1 MAAHSLWYSLH
12 AVANDELNLRPY
24 MSADDSYSKEVELK
38 GRSQQELVTRF
49 LRDALLF
56 MALMAAILGTY
67 RLFVTPLLGW
77 VDMAITFFSILLYV
91 ILDRHPQQASLI
103 ANVLLGTAYASA
115 TGVYLMLVDNSMRLA
130 LFFPLLIGA
139 FYLKGFRISVY
150 WLIATLITVLLGKF
164 QPWFDVGYSN
174 FEIFAICL
182 YLVTTFAILW
192 NFELLRLSKE
202 KQEREVD
209 LQSRLDQRWR
219 LALESAGDA
228 IWDWDL
234 LTNRFLI
241 SKSYAEMLGY
251 DESDFG
257 DKPDHL
263 EKILHPEEKQ
273 HAMEYLY
280 GYLNGDFSGQYIS
293 EHRLQCKD
301 GSYKWILCRGRVTA
315 RDENGR
321 PAHMFGT
328 HVDITE
334 RNQVREEIL
343 TSRQALDDER
353 SLFQTILDNAPL
365 GIWML
370 EVDGRLRFVNNG
382 FSDATGISEERFLS
396 ARHYS
401 DVLPPSVTDSCK
413 RSDQECFK
421 QDDPHLSTEWLPFVD
436 GREHLLEITKVR
448 LLNKDG
454 SVRGLVGIAADITER
469 KEHEKQLQHIAHYDA
484 LTGVPNRVLLA
495 DRLVQALARTKR
507 DRGLMAVCY
516 LDLDGFK
523 PINDNFGHDVGDKV
537 LVEITRRIKE
547 TIREDDTVARLGGDE
562 FVVLL
567 VGMQAPE
574 ECAGSLSR
582 LLEVIHQPIE
592 IQGHSIRVSA
602 SIGVAL
608 YPEDDHDPD
617 TLLRH
622 ADQAMYAAK
631 QSGKNRYHLFDAAN
645 DQRARSHHE
654 LQQQIRH
661 GQAHG
666 EFELYYQPKVELIT
680 RRMVG
685 AEALLR
691 WNHPSRGLL
700 PPGDFLRIIENT
712 ETEIE
717 LGDWVIATAIDQQRR
732 WREQGL
738 NIELSINVSAYHLQS
753 PRFSEKLMA
762 QSELCCPGNCG
773 DALQIEVLETAALE
787 DVAGVGAIIAE
798 CKAFGMAFALDD
810 FGTGYSSMSYLSKFD
825 VDVLK
830 IDQSFIHDML
840 EDKGDHAIVQGII
853 ALAKAFDMGIVA
865 EGVETEAQYQALLQ
879 MGCAVG
885 QGYGIARPM
894 QAGALV
900 EWSKKA

>member
-1 MAAHSLWYSLH
+1 
-12 AVANDELNLRPY
+12 
-24 MSADDSYSKEVELK
+24 MSADDSFSKEVELK
-38 GRSQQELVTRF
+38 GRLQQELVTRF

-139 FYLKGFRISVY
+139 FYLKGFKISVY

-182 YLVTTFAILW
+182 YLVATFAILW

-202 KQEREVD
+202 KQEREAD

-234 LTNRFLI
+234 QTNRFVI

-251 DESDFG
+251 EESDFG
-257 DKPDHL
+257 EKPDHL

-273 HAMEYLY
+273 QAMSYLH

-334 RNQVREEIL
+334 RNQAREEIL

-382 FSDATGISEERFLS
+382 FSNATGITEERFLS

-401 DVLPPSVTDSCK
+401 DVLPPSVTEGGK

-421 QDDPHLSTEWLPFVD
+421 QDVPHLSTEWLPFVD

-567 VGMQAPE
+567 VGIQLPE
-574 ECAGSLSR
+574 ECAGSLNR
-582 LLEVIHQPIE
+582 LLEVIHLPIE
-592 IQGHSIRVSA
+592 LQGQSIRVSA

-645 DQRARSHHE
+645 DLRARSHHE

-661 GQAHG
+661 GLAHG

-685 AEALLR
+685 AEALIR

-700 PPGDFLRIIENT
+700 TPGEFLRIIENT

-717 LGDWVIATAIDQQRR
+717 LGDWVIGTAIDQQRR

-753 PRFSEKLMA
+753 ARFPEKLKG
-762 QSELCCPGNCG
+762 QSDLCCPGNCG
-773 DALQIEVLETAALE
+773 DTLQIEVLETAALE

-830 IDQSFIHDML
+830 IDQSFIRDML

-879 MGCAVG
+879 MGCEVG

-894 QAGALV
+894 KAGALV

>member
-1 MAAHSLWYSLH
+1 
-12 AVANDELNLRPY
+12 
-24 MSADDSYSKEVELK
+24 
-38 GRSQQELVTRF
+38 
-49 LRDALLF
+49 
-56 MALMAAILGTY
+56 
-67 RLFVTPLLGW
+67 
-77 VDMAITFFSILLYV
+77 
-91 ILDRHPQQASLI
+91 
-103 ANVLLGTAYASA
+103 
-115 TGVYLMLVDNSMRLA
+115 
-130 LFFPLLIGA
+130 
-139 FYLKGFRISVY
+139 
-150 WLIATLITVLLGKF
+150 
-164 QPWFDVGYSN
+164 
-174 FEIFAICL
+174 
-182 YLVTTFAILW
+182 
-192 NFELLRLSKE
+192 
-202 KQEREVD
+202 
-209 LQSRLDQRWR
+209 
-219 LALESAGDA
+219 
-228 IWDWDL
+228 
-234 LTNRFLI
+234 
-241 SKSYAEMLGY
+241 
-251 DESDFG
+251 
-257 DKPDHL
+257 
-263 EKILHPEEKQ
+263 
-273 HAMEYLY
+273 
-280 GYLNGDFSGQYIS
+280 
-293 EHRLQCKD
+293 
-301 GSYKWILCRGRVTA
+301 
-315 RDENGR
+315 
-321 PAHMFGT
+321 MFGT

-334 RNQVREEIL
+334 RNQAREEIL

-382 FSDATGISEERFLS
+382 FPNATGITEERFLS

-401 DVLPPSVTDSCK
+401 DVLPPSVTEGCK
-413 RSDQECFK
+413 RSDHECFN
-421 QDDPHLSTEWLPFVD
+421 QDEPHLSTEWLPFVD

-567 VGMQAPE
+567 VGMQVPE
-574 ECAGSLSR
+574 ECAGSLNR
-582 LLEVIHQPIE
+582 LLEVIHMAIE
-592 IQGHSIRVSA
+592 LQGHSIRVSA

-645 DQRARSHHE
+645 DLRARSHHE

-661 GQAHG
+661 GLAHG

-685 AEALLR
+685 AEALIR

-700 PPGDFLRIIENT
+700 TPGEFLRIIENT

-717 LGDWVIATAIDQQRR
+717 LGDWVIGTAIDQQRR

-753 PRFSEKLMA
+753 ARFSEKLKG
-762 QSELCCPGNCG
+762 QSDLCCPGNCG
-773 DALQIEVLETAALE
+773 DTLQIEVLETAALE

-830 IDQSFIHDML
+830 IDQSFIRDML

-879 MGCAVG
+879 MGCEVG

-894 QAGALV
+894 KAGALV